1 MSIVNF
7 YFFIVNLIY
16 YIFILNSIFIG
27 FFTFL
32 GVETRVN
39 SFLTI
44 ALFCIKIGK
53 IYLINLLRSK
63 KWVKFW

>member
-32 GVETRVN
+32 GVETREN
-39 SFLTI
+39 NT
-44 ALFCIKIGK
+44 
-53 IYLINLLRSK
+53 
-63 KWVKFW
+63 

>member
-32 GVETRVN
+32 GVETRDKN
-39 SFLTI
+39 FI
-44 ALFCIKIGK
+44 DR
-53 IYLINLLRSK
+53 NLLYIIIIENKNYGGFRICHY
-63 KWVKFW
+63 

>member
-16 YIFILNSIFIG
+16 YIFILNPSFIG

-32 GVETRVN
+32 GVETRVKF
-39 SFLTI
+39 SLT
-44 ALFCIKIGK
+44 LTFKI
-53 IYLINLLRSK
+53 
-63 KWVKFW
+63 VK